1 LSSQTNPIGGI
12 IKNTKR
18 EIHITPKIRSTFSPS
33 LLIPLIKLTELMAKE
48 SPAVNK
54 AITKMKNSIN
64 SCGIEKSKVSLKK
77 LYQWKTRDEWM
88 NIYLYD
94 ENEKNR

>member
-1 LSSQTNPIGGI
+1 
-12 IKNTKR
+12 
-18 EIHITPKIRSTFSPS
+18 
-33 LLIPLIKLTELMAKE
+33 MAKE